1 MSAASYGVKRRL
13 QIRSKPGTGLLAP
26 QPAASCFTA
35 SLSSFFRLLRFLTT
49 TPLYGKFLQR
59 IVKKE
64 MNIMKQVAIK
74 STVDM
79 LQKIETIEKEVMDL
93 KVSVLKKLAP
103 TDKKVISL
111 KGILKNVD
119 ITEEDITSA
128 KKSLYS
134 KVGL

>member
-1 MSAASYGVKRRL
+1 VKRRL
-13 QIRSKPGTGLLAP
+13 QIRSKTDIGLLAT
-26 QPAASCFTA
+26 QPAASGFTA

-79 LQKIETIEKEVMDL
+79 LQKIETIQKEVMDL

-128 KKSLYS
+128 KKSLYG